1 MIRKIYKKLL
11 RDWYAGL
18 AMQADISRMKVEATT
33 AEEATDSTSDKIAER
48 SFEMADDMLKQRNGK
63 KEKNFEGISLEM
75 CSGGKI

>member
-33 AEEATDSTSDKIAER
+33 AEEAIDSTSDKIAER
-48 SFEMADDMLKQRNGK
+48 SFEMADDMIKQR
-63 KEKNFEGISLEM
+63 EI
-75 CSGGKI
+75 